1 MTIETF
7 DSSSAFFKVM
17 QLRGL
22 STGIFKTSSEDEQ
35 LNGKCLVFRDDAPF
49 RPQLGSN
56 RLGIHGWCLR
66 VICDSGFGVF
76 GRDEGRIVDRVISNC
91 LSMPNQ

>member
-7 DSSSAFFKVM
+7 DSSSAFFNVM

-22 STGIFKTSSEDEQ
+22 STGIFKTSSEEEQ
-35 LNGKCLVFRDDAPF
+35 LNGKCIVFRDDAPF

-56 RLGIHGWCLR
+56 RPGIHGWCLR
-66 VICDSGFGVF
+66 VICDSEFDGY

-91 LSMPNQ
+91 PNMPNQ